1 MTANRLA
8 VAAVAVLGLV
18 VAVDALRSPAEQ
30 DAPQAP
36 SRLVIDLQS
45 SRETASQSEA
55 LLAGAFPGRRPDTLA
70 VSKVA
75 VAPDELVA
83 VGVSHVP
90 GNRRAAAAV
99 ELWDG
104 DELVHAVR
112 VPPGSFSRGL
122 WWAGDGEAIATIGW
136 NGRAY
141 LYDRDG
147 VELRKNA
154 YVAYETG

>member
-1 MTANRLA
+1 MTANRLV
-8 VAAVAVLGLV
+8 VAAVAVLGVVV
-18 VAVDALRSPAEQ
+18 VADGLRSDPN
-30 DAPQAP
+30 DAAP
-36 SRLVIDLQS
+36 GSSSRLVIDLAS
-45 SRETASQSEA
+45 SRDATSHSVTM
-55 LLAGAFPGRRPDTLA
+55 LAEAFPGRQPESLA

-104 DELVHAVR
+104 DELVLAFP
-112 VPPGSFSRGL
+112 VPAGSFSRGL
-122 WWAGDGEAIATIGW
+122 WFAGEGEAIATIGW
-136 NGRAY
+136 NGRSY

-147 VELRKNA
+147 VAIEKTA
-154 YVAYETG
+154 YVAYETR

>member
-1 MTANRLA
+1 MIANRLV
-8 VAAVAVLGLV
+8 VAAVALLGLV
-18 VAVDALRSPAEQ
+18 VVADALRSPAEQ
-30 DAPQAP
+30 AAPSAA

-45 SRETASQSEA
+45 SRERASLSNA
-55 LLAGAFPGRRPDTLA
+55 LLAGAFPGRWPETLA
-70 VSKVA
+70 LSKVA

-104 DELVHAVR
+104 DELVHAFR

-122 WWAGDGEAIATIGW
+122 WWAGEGEAIATIGW
-136 NGRAY
+136 DGRAY
-141 LYDRDG
+141 LYGRDG
-147 VELRKNA
+147 AELRKNA